1 VVITFLRYNYG
12 MIKTAIVGSTGYSG
26 QELVRL
32 LALRNDVE
40 IKFLSSQ
47 SYVGKKYSDIYPF
60 FKGLVS
66 NVCVEQDVL
75 KFAKECDVVFL
86 ALPHGIA
93 SKEITREVL
102 ATGCK
107 IIDLGADFRLKSRAI
122 YEKWYGVEHHGEEL
136 LKNAVYGLCELNR
149 DEIKGAQLI
158 ANPGCYATCSIMSAA
173 PLLDAGIVR
182 ADNIIID
189 AKSGVSGAGRTLTAD
204 SLYCECNEN
213 IKAYKLA
220 SHRHTPEIEQALGVD
235 ALMFTPHLIPVNRGI
250 LATSYYEL
258 THKVNVDE
266 AKRIYK
272 EFYKDC
278 YFVRVIEGDE
288 SAEIKNVK
296 GTNFFDV
303 NVFMDE
309 RTNKLIVTAAI
320 DNLVKGAA
328 GQAIQNM
335 NLMFGLDEK
344 TGLEATGVY
353 L

>member
-1 VVITFLRYNYG
+1 
-12 MIKTAIVGSTGYSG
+12 MGSTGYSG

-32 LALRNDVE
+32 LTLRDDVE

-47 SYVGKKYSDIYPF
+47 SYVGKKYSEIYPF
-60 FKGLVS
+60 FKGSVDLT
-66 NVCVEQDVL
+66 CVEQDAL
-75 KFAKECDVVFL
+75 EFARECDVMFL

-107 IIDLGADFRLKSRAI
+107 IIDLGADFRLKSRAV
-122 YEKWYGVEHHGEEL
+122 YEKWYGVEHHGEEVL
-136 LKNAVYGLCELNR
+136 GEAVYGLCELNR
-149 DEIKGAQLI
+149 NEIAAAQLI

-173 PLLDAGIVR
+173 PLLKAGLVNPK
-182 ADNIIID
+182 NIIID
-189 AKSGVSGAGRTLTAD
+189 AKSGVSGAGRTLTTH

-220 SHRHTPEIEQALGVD
+220 SHRHTPEIEQALD
-235 ALMFTPHLIPVNRGI
+235 IEALTFTPHLIPVNRGI
-250 LATSYYEL
+250 LATSYFEL
-258 THKVNVDE
+258 TRDVSADE
-266 AKRIYK
+266 VREIYRK
-272 EFYKDC
+272 FYNGC
-278 YFVRVIEGDE
+278 YFVRVLDGNGGNE

-303 NVFMDE
+303 NAFVDE
-309 RTNKLIVTAAI
+309 RTGKLIVTAAI

-335 NLMFGLDEK
+335 NIMFGLNEK